1 MMNKHY
7 FLYKKKLTMFY
18 VRKLFNPSSPEGNLG
33 GNQLLDGSISLS
45 PLYPSMMNDL
55 HVTIATS
62 FSQSSP

>member
-1 MMNKHY
+1 
-7 FLYKKKLTMFY
+7 MFY